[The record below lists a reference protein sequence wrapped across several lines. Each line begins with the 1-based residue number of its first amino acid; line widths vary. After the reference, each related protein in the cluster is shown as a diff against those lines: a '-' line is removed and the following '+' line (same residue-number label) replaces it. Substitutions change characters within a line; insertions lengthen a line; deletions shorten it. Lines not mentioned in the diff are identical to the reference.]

1 MSTTGSRAG
10 TAAPV
15 APGVPAVS
23 RRALVKTIASREIW
37 VKLHDKGF
45 IASTIFFLLI
55 IVAATVIPIMISDQA
70 HDYRLAV
77 TGDQASAVARVAAGL
92 HDSEQSA
99 EFAKVTLTTS
109 SAANRAEAEALVRDG
124 RADAA
129 LVADG
134 AALTLIGKDAV
145 PDGLATLIRTA
156 TARTDVTQVAA
167 EAGLSSDQLQR
178 LVAPTPPTVDLL
190 NAQPER
196 AVPPILLVM
205 IFGFLFYFAV
215 LTFGISIAQSVV
227 EEKQSRVVEL
237 LVAAVPVRWLLAGKV
252 LGNTVL
258 AVAQVT
264 LIVGVG
270 LAGAALAGQS
280 ALISQVAGA
289 SVWFLVFFLLGFL
302 MLACLWAVAG
312 SLASRVEDLQST
324 TMVIQAAVM
333 VPFFA
338 SIFVTEPGRVQEVLS
353 YIPFT
358 SVLMMPARVING
370 TAAAWEPWVAAG
382 IVLATAALF
391 VVLGARLY
399 EGSVL
404 HTSNR
409 MHLVQAWRSA
419 RGGAA

>member
-1 MSTTGSRAG
+1 MTALSPTASAVAAG
-10 TAAPV
+10 DVTE
-15 APGVPAVS
+15 VS
-23 RRALVKTIASREIW
+23 RGSLIRTIASREIW

-55 IVAATVIPIMISDQA
+55 IVAATVIPIMLSEQS

-77 TGDQASAVARVAAGL
+77 VGDQATAVVTTAAGL
-92 HDSEQSA
+92 HTSA
-99 EFAKVTLTTS
+99 SSGVVPKVTLTAS
-109 SAANRAEAEALVRDG
+109 SAADRAAAEALLRG
-124 RADAA
+124 GKADAA

-134 AALTLIGKDAV
+134 TTLTLIGKDAV
-145 PDGLATLIRTA
+145 PDDLVILVKAAAAQTEVSR
-156 TARTDVTQVAA
+156 VAA
-167 EAGLSSDQLQR
+167 EAGLSSDQVRQ
-178 LVAPTPPTVDLL
+178 LVAPTPPKVDLL
-190 NAQPER
+190 NAQPDR

-258 AVAQVT
+258 AVAQVA

-324 TMVIQAAVM
+324 TMLMQATVM

-358 SVLMMPARVING
+358 AVLMMPARVING
-370 TAAAWEPWVAAG
+370 TAASWEPWVAAG

-409 MHLVQAWRSA
+409 TRLVQAWRSA

>member
-1 MSTTGSRAG
+1 MTTQSP
-10 TAAPV
+10 TASAV
-15 APGVPAVS
+15 AADDVTEVS
-23 RRALVKTIASREIW
+23 RGSLIRTIASREIW

-55 IVAATVIPIMISDQA
+55 IVGATVIPIMISQQS

-77 TGDQASAVARVAAGL
+77 VGDQATAVVTTAAGL
-92 HDSEQSA
+92 HTSA
-99 EFAKVTLTTS
+99 SSGDVPKVTLTAS
-109 SAANRAEAEALVRDG
+109 SAADRAAAEALLRG
-124 RADAA
+124 GKADAA

-134 AALTLIGKDAV
+134 TSLTLIGKDAV
-145 PDGLATLIRTA
+145 PDDLVILVKAA
-156 TARTDVTQVAA
+156 AAQTDVSRVAA
-167 EAGLSSDQLQR
+167 EAGLSSDQVRQ
-178 LVAPTPPTVDLL
+178 LVAPTPPKVDLL
-190 NAQPER
+190 NAHPDR

-324 TMVIQAAVM
+324 TMLMQATVM

-358 SVLMMPARVING
+358 AVLLMPARVING
-370 TAAAWEPWVAAG
+370 TAASWEPWVAAG

-409 MHLVQAWRSA
+409 TRLVQAWRSA
-419 RGGAA
+419 RGGRS

>member
-1 MSTTGSRAG
+1 MTTQSP
-10 TAAPV
+10 TASAV
-15 APGVPAVS
+15 AADDVTEVS
-23 RRALVKTIASREIW
+23 RGSLIRTIASREIW

-55 IVAATVIPIMISDQA
+55 IVGATVIPIMISQQS

-77 TGDQASAVARVAAGL
+77 VGDQATAVVTAATGL
-92 HDSEQSA
+92 HTSA
-99 EFAKVTLTTS
+99 SSGDVPKVTLTTS
-109 SAANRAEAEALVRDG
+109 SAADRAAAEALLRG
-124 RADAA
+124 GKADAA

-134 AALTLIGKDAV
+134 TSLTLIGKDAV
-145 PDGLATLIRTA
+145 PDDLVILVKAA
-156 TARTDVTQVAA
+156 AAQTDVSRVAA
-167 EAGLSSDQLQR
+167 EAGLSSDQVRQ
-178 LVAPTPPTVDLL
+178 LVAPTPPKVDLL
-190 NAQPER
+190 NAHPDR

-324 TMVIQAAVM
+324 TMLMQATVM

-358 SVLMMPARVING
+358 AVLLMPARVING
-370 TAAAWEPWVAAG
+370 TAASWEPWVAAG

-409 MHLVQAWRSA
+409 TRLVQAWRSA
-419 RGGAA
+419 RGGRS

>member
-1 MSTTGSRAG
+1 MTTQSP
-10 TAAPV
+10 TASAV
-15 APGVPAVS
+15 AADDVTEVS
-23 RRALVKTIASREIW
+23 RGSLIRTIASREIW

-45 IASTIFFLLI
+45 IASTVFFLLI
-55 IVAATVIPIMISDQA
+55 IVGATVIPIMISQQS

-77 TGDQASAVARVAAGL
+77 VGDQATAVVTAATGL
-92 HDSEQSA
+92 HTSA
-99 EFAKVTLTTS
+99 SSGDVPKVTLTTS
-109 SAANRAEAEALVRDG
+109 SAADRAAAEALLRG
-124 RADAA
+124 GKADAA

-134 AALTLIGKDAV
+134 TSLTLIGKDAV
-145 PDGLATLIRTA
+145 PDDLVILVKAA
-156 TARTDVTQVAA
+156 AAQTDVSRVAA
-167 EAGLSSDQLQR
+167 EAALSSDQVRQ

-190 NAQPER
+190 NVQPER

-252 LGNTVL
+252 LGNTAL
-258 AVAQVT
+258 AVGQVT

-270 LAGAALAGQS
+270 MAGAALAGQS

-289 SVWFLVFFLLGFL
+289 SGWFLVFFLLGFL

-324 TMVIQAAVM
+324 TMVMQATVM

-338 SIFVTEPGRVQEVLS
+338 SIFVTAPGRLQEVLS
-353 YIPFT
+353 YFPFT
-358 SVLMMPARVING
+358 AVLLMPARVING

-382 IVLATAALF
+382 IVLGTAALL
-391 VVLGARLY
+391 VILGARLY

-409 MHLVQAWRSA
+409 TRLVQAWRSA

>member
-1 MSTTGSRAG
+1 MTTQSPTASAVAAG
-10 TAAPV
+10 DVTE
-15 APGVPAVS
+15 VS
-23 RRALVKTIASREIW
+23 RGSLIRTIASREIW

-45 IASTIFFLLI
+45 IASTVFFLLI
-55 IVAATVIPIMISDQA
+55 IVGATVIPIMISQQS

-77 TGDQASAVARVAAGL
+77 VGDQATAVVTTAAGL
-92 HDSEQSA
+92 HNSA
-99 EFAKVTLTTS
+99 SSGDVPKVTLTAS
-109 SAANRAEAEALVRDG
+109 SAADRAAAEALVRG
-124 RADAA
+124 GKADAA

-134 AALTLIGKDAV
+134 TSLTLIGKDAV
-145 PDGLATLIRTA
+145 PDDLVILVKAA
-156 TARTDVTQVAA
+156 AAQTDVSRVAA
-167 EAGLSSDQLQR
+167 EAGLSSDQVRQ
-178 LVAPTPPTVDLL
+178 LVAPTPPKVDLL
-190 NAQPER
+190 NAHPDR

-252 LGNTVL
+252 LGNTAL

-324 TMVIQAAVM
+324 TMLMQATVM

-358 SVLMMPARVING
+358 AVLLMPARVING
-370 TAAAWEPWVAAG
+370 TAASWEPWVAAG

-409 MHLVQAWRSA
+409 TRLVQAWRSA
-419 RGGAA
+419 RGGRS

>member
-1 MSTTGSRAG
+1 MTTQSPTASANAAG
-10 TAAPV
+10 DVTE
-15 APGVPAVS
+15 VS
-23 RRALVKTIASREIW
+23 RGSLIRTIASREIW

-55 IVAATVIPIMISDQA
+55 IVAATVIPIMLSEQS

-77 TGDQASAVARVAAGL
+77 VGDQATAVVTTAAGL
-92 HDSEQSA
+92 HTSSSSGDVS
-99 EFAKVTLTTS
+99 KVTLTASS
-109 SAANRAEAEALVRDG
+109 SADRVAAEALVRG
-124 RADAA
+124 GNADAA

-134 AALTLIGKDAV
+134 TALTLIGKDAV
-145 PDGLATLIRTA
+145 PDDLVILVKAA
-156 TARTDVTQVAA
+156 AAQTDVSRVAA
-167 EAGLSSDQLQR
+167 EAGLSSDQVRQ
-178 LVAPTPPTVDLL
+178 LVAPTPPKVDLL
-190 NAQPER
+190 NAKPDR

-237 LVAAVPVRWLLAGKV
+237 LVTAVPVRWLLAGKV

-258 AVAQVT
+258 AVGQVT

-270 LAGAALAGQS
+270 LTGAALAGQS
-280 ALISQVAGA
+280 ALISQAAGA

-312 SLASRVEDLQST
+312 SLASRIEDLQST
-324 TMVIQAAVM
+324 TMLMQVTVM

-358 SVLMMPARVING
+358 AVLLMPARVING

-382 IVLATAALF
+382 IVLATAMLF

-409 MHLVQAWRSA
+409 TRVVQAWRSA
-419 RGGAA
+419 RGGRS

>member
-1 MSTTGSRAG
+1 MTTQSP
-10 TAAPV
+10 TASAV
-15 APGVPAVS
+15 AADDVTEVS
-23 RRALVKTIASREIW
+23 RGSLIRTIASREIW

-45 IASTIFFLLI
+45 IASTVFFLLI
-55 IVAATVIPIMISDQA
+55 IVGATVIPIMISQQS

-77 TGDQASAVARVAAGL
+77 VGDQATAVVTAATGL
-92 HDSEQSA
+92 HTSA
-99 EFAKVTLTTS
+99 SSGDVPKVTLTTS
-109 SAANRAEAEALVRDG
+109 SAANRAEAEALVRG
-124 RADAA
+124 GHADAA

-134 AALTLIGKDAV
+134 TSLTLIGKDAV
-145 PDGLATLIRTA
+145 PDDLVILVKAA
-156 TARTDVTQVAA
+156 AARTDVTRVAA
-167 EAGLSSDQLQR
+167 EAGLTSGQVQQ

-190 NAQPER
+190 NVQPER

-252 LGNTVL
+252 LGNTAL
-258 AVAQVT
+258 AVGQVT

-270 LAGAALAGQS
+270 MGGAALAGQS

-289 SVWFLVFFLLGFL
+289 SGWFLVFFLLGFL
-302 MLACLWAVAG
+302 MLACLWAVGG

-324 TMVIQAAVM
+324 TMVMQAAVM

-338 SIFVTEPGRVQEVLS
+338 SIFVSAPGRLQEVLS

-358 SVLMMPARVING
+358 AVLLMPARVING
-370 TAAAWEPWVAAG
+370 TAASWEPWVAAG

-409 MHLVQAWRSA
+409 TRLVQAWRSA

>member
-1 MSTTGSRAG
+1 MTTQSP
-10 TAAPV
+10 TASAV
-15 APGVPAVS
+15 AADDVTEVS
-23 RRALVKTIASREIW
+23 RGSLIRTIASREIW

-55 IVAATVIPIMISDQA
+55 IVGATVIPIMISQQS

-77 TGDQASAVARVAAGL
+77 VGDQATAVVTAATGL
-92 HDSEQSA
+92 HTSA
-99 EFAKVTLTTS
+99 SSGDVPKVTLTAS
-109 SAANRAEAEALVRDG
+109 SAADRAAAEALLRG
-124 RADAA
+124 GKADAA

-134 AALTLIGKDAV
+134 TSLTLIGKDAV
-145 PDGLATLIRTA
+145 PDDLVILVKAA
-156 TARTDVTQVAA
+156 AAQTDVSRVAA
-167 EAGLSSDQLQR
+167 EAGLSSDQVRQ
-178 LVAPTPPTVDLL
+178 LVAPTPPKVDLL
-190 NAQPER
+190 NAQPDR

-324 TMVIQAAVM
+324 TLLMQATVM

-358 SVLMMPARVING
+358 AVLLMPARVING
-370 TAAAWEPWVAAG
+370 TAASWEPWVAAG

-409 MHLVQAWRSA
+409 TRLVQAWRSA
-419 RGGAA
+419 RGGRS

>member
-1 MSTTGSRAG
+1 MTTQSP
-10 TAAPV
+10 TASAV
-15 APGVPAVS
+15 AADDVTEVS
-23 RRALVKTIASREIW
+23 RGALIRTIASREIW

-55 IVAATVIPIMISDQA
+55 IVAATVIPIMLSEQS

-77 TGDQASAVARVAAGL
+77 VGDQATAVVTAATGL
-92 HDSEQSA
+92 HTSA
-99 EFAKVTLTTS
+99 SSGDVPKVTLTTS
-109 SAANRAEAEALVRDG
+109 SAADRAAAEALVRGGD
-124 RADAA
+124 ADAA

-134 AALTLIGKDAV
+134 TALTLIGKDAV
-145 PDGLATLIRTA
+145 PDDLVILVKAA
-156 TARTDVTQVAA
+156 AAQTDVSRVAA
-167 EAGLSSDQLQR
+167 DAGLSSDQVRQ
-178 LVAPTPPTVDLL
+178 LVAPTPPKVDLL
-190 NAQPER
+190 NAQPDR

-324 TMVIQAAVM
+324 TMLMQATVM

-358 SVLMMPARVING
+358 AVLMMPARVING
-370 TAAAWEPWVAAG
+370 TAASWEPWVAAG

-409 MHLVQAWRSA
+409 TRLVQAWRSA
-419 RGGAA
+419 RGGRS

>member
-1 MSTTGSRAG
+1 MTTQSP
-10 TAAPV
+10 TASAV
-15 APGVPAVS
+15 AADDVTEVS
-23 RRALVKTIASREIW
+23 RGSLIRTIASREIW

-55 IVAATVIPIMISDQA
+55 IVGATVIPIMISQQS

-77 TGDQASAVARVAAGL
+77 VGDQATAVVTAATGL
-92 HDSEQSA
+92 HTSA
-99 EFAKVTLTTS
+99 SSGDVPKVTLTAS
-109 SAANRAEAEALVRDG
+109 SAADRAAAEALVRGGD
-124 RADAA
+124 ADAA

-134 AALTLIGKDAV
+134 TALTLIGKDAV
-145 PDGLATLIRTA
+145 PDDLVILVKAA
-156 TARTDVTQVAA
+156 AAQTDVSRVAA
-167 EAGLSSDQLQR
+167 DAGLSSDQVRQ
-178 LVAPTPPTVDLL
+178 LVAPTPPKVDLL
-190 NAQPER
+190 NAQPDR

-324 TMVIQAAVM
+324 TMLMQATVM

-358 SVLMMPARVING
+358 AVLLMPARVING
-370 TAAAWEPWVAAG
+370 TAASWEPWVAAG

-409 MHLVQAWRSA
+409 TRLVQAWRSA
-419 RGGAA
+419 RGGRS

>member
-1 MSTTGSRAG
+1 MTTETSSALDAASAASDA
-10 TAAPV
+10 AAP
-15 APGVPAVS
+15 S
-23 RRALVKTIASREIW
+23 RSALIRTIASREIW

-45 IASTIFFLLI
+45 IASTIFFLVI
-55 IVAATVIPIMISDQA
+55 IVAATVIPIMINEQS
-70 HDYRLAV
+70 HDYRLAAV
-77 TGDQASAVARVAAGL
+77 GEQATVVANVAAGL

-145 PDGLATLIRTA
+145 PDGLATLIRAA

-289 SVWFLVFFLLGFL
+289 SGWFLVFFLLGFL

>member
-1 MSTTGSRAG
+1 MTTQSP
-10 TAAPV
+10 TASAV
-15 APGVPAVS
+15 AADDVTEVS
-23 RRALVKTIASREIW
+23 RGSLIRTIASREIW

-45 IASTIFFLLI
+45 IASTVFFLLI
-55 IVAATVIPIMISDQA
+55 IVGATVIPIMISQQS

-77 TGDQASAVARVAAGL
+77 VGDQATAVVTAATGL
-92 HDSEQSA
+92 HTSA
-99 EFAKVTLTTS
+99 SSGDVPKVTLTTS
-109 SAANRAEAEALVRDG
+109 SAADRAAAEALVRG
-124 RADAA
+124 GNADAA

-134 AALTLIGKDAV
+134 TALTLIGRDAV
-145 PDGLATLIRTA
+145 PDDLVILVKAA
-156 TARTDVTQVAA
+156 AAQTDVSRVAA
-167 EAGLSSDQLQR
+167 EAGLSSDQVRQ
-178 LVAPTPPTVDLL
+178 LVAPTPPKVDLL
-190 NAQPER
+190 NAQPDR

-324 TMVIQAAVM
+324 TMLMQATVM

-358 SVLMMPARVING
+358 AVLLMPARVING
-370 TAAAWEPWVAAG
+370 TAASWEPWVAAG

-409 MHLVQAWRSA
+409 TRLVQAWRSA
-419 RGGAA
+419 RGGRS

>member
-1 MSTTGSRAG
+1 MTTQSP
-10 TAAPV
+10 TASAV
-15 APGVPAVS
+15 APGDVTEVS
-23 RRALVKTIASREIW
+23 RGPLIRTIASREIW

-45 IASTIFFLLI
+45 IASTVFFLLI
-55 IVAATVIPIMISDQA
+55 IVAATVIPIMISEQS

-77 TGDQASAVARVAAGL
+77 VGDQATAVVTTAARLHTSASSGDVP
-92 HDSEQSA
+92 
-99 EFAKVTLTTS
+99 KVTLTTS
-109 SAANRAEAEALVRDG
+109 SATDRAAAEALVRG
-124 RADAA
+124 GNADAA

-134 AALTLIGKDAV
+134 TALTLIGKDAV
-145 PDGLATLIRTA
+145 PDDLVILVKAA
-156 TARTDVTQVAA
+156 AAQTDVSRVAA
-167 EAGLSSDQLQR
+167 EAGLSSDQVRQ
-178 LVAPTPPTVDLL
+178 LVAPTPPKVDLL
-190 NAQPER
+190 NAQPDR

-324 TMVIQAAVM
+324 TMLMQATVM

-358 SVLMMPARVING
+358 AVLMMPARVING
-370 TAAAWEPWVAAG
+370 TAASWEPWVAAG
-382 IVLATAALF
+382 LVLATAALF
-391 VVLGARLY
+391 VLLGARLY

-409 MHLVQAWRSA
+409 TRLVQAWRSA
-419 RGGAA
+419 RGGRS

>member
-1 MSTTGSRAG
+1 MTTQSP
-10 TAAPV
+10 TASAV
-15 APGVPAVS
+15 AADDVTEVS
-23 RRALVKTIASREIW
+23 RGSLIRTIASREIW

-45 IASTIFFLLI
+45 IASTVFFLLI
-55 IVAATVIPIMISDQA
+55 IVGATVVPIMISEQS

-77 TGDQASAVARVAAGL
+77 VGDQATAVVTAATGL
-92 HDSEQSA
+92 HTSA
-99 EFAKVTLTTS
+99 SSGDVPKVTLTTS
-109 SAANRAEAEALVRDG
+109 SAADRAAAEALVRG
-124 RADAA
+124 GNADAA

-134 AALTLIGKDAV
+134 TALTLIGKDAV
-145 PDGLATLIRTA
+145 PDDLVILVKAA
-156 TARTDVTQVAA
+156 AAQTDVSRVAA
-167 EAGLSSDQLQR
+167 EAGLSSDQVRQ
-178 LVAPTPPTVDLL
+178 LVAPTPPKVDLL
-190 NAQPER
+190 NAQPDR

-227 EEKQSRVVEL
+227 EGKQSRVVEL

-324 TMVIQAAVM
+324 TMLMQATVM

-358 SVLMMPARVING
+358 AVLLMPARVING
-370 TAAAWEPWVAAG
+370 TAASWEPWVAAG

-409 MHLVQAWRSA
+409 TRLVQAWRSA
-419 RGGAA
+419 RGGRS